1 MFNLAFHGSTY
12 TGEAN
17 SFDANPKY
25 AKYALFG
32 HGFFVDP
39 ILGKRMETNGEKY
52 RPIIISG
59 KYYYTDSV
67 PTSPA
72 KAFEQ
77 SIASIK
83 TMSTSFLFSTST
95 SNKLLFTLI
104 SSDKLHS

>member
-12 TGEAN
+12 AGEAN

-25 AKYALFG
+25 AKFALFG

-59 KYYYTDSV
+59 KYYYTNSV
-67 PTSPA
+67 PTSPKVFFLA
-72 KAFEQ
+72 RNKSNRKEEEKFVSEEEQ
-77 SIASIK
+77 NPI
-83 TMSTSFLFSTST
+83 L
-95 SNKLLFTLI
+95 
-104 SSDKLHS
+104 D

>member
-1 MFNLAFHGSTY
+1 MFNLAFHGSIY

-25 AKYALFG
+25 AKFALFG

-67 PTSPA
+67 PTSPKVFFLA
-72 KAFEQ
+72 RDKSNEKEKE
-77 SIASIK
+77 IIK
-83 TMSTSFLFSTST
+83 EEER
-95 SNKLLFTLI
+95 
-104 SSDKLHS
+104 